1 MRLSKNSKN
10 RHNSRFLDFVQQQ
23 KTVAIGHRFQNL
35 NGLQSLNVLS
45 LKTLRS
51 FHDVELHSLTF
62 LEAAEAIGL
71 DRAEVHEYVFAVLA
85 RDKPKTLGIIE
96 PLYSS
101 LFHCVSKTY
110 FVEFTLSQIGESR
123 ERLVCS

>member
-1 MRLSKNSKN
+1 MRSMP
-10 RHNSRFLDFVQQQ
+10 RFRSNM
-23 KTVAIGHRFQNL
+23 KAVAEATALLNL
-35 NGLQSLNVLS
+35 NDLQSLNVLS
-45 LKTLRS
+45 LQTLRS

-71 DRAEVHEYVFAVLA
+71 DRAEMHEYVFAVLA
-85 RDKPKTLGIIE
+85 RDKPKTLGIVK

-110 FVEFTLSQIGESR
+110 F
-123 ERLVCS
+123 C

>member
-1 MRLSKNSKN
+1 MRKMAGKESGGRS
-10 RHNSRFLDFVQQQ
+10 
-23 KTVAIGHRFQNL
+23 HRSQIL
-35 NGLQSLNVLS
+35 NGLQRLYVFSLQ
-45 LKTLRS
+45 TLRS

-85 RDKPKTLGIIE
+85 RDKPKTLGIVK

-101 LFHCVSKTY
+101 LFHFVSKTY

-123 ERLVCS
+123 RQVCSCDW